1 MRGSKKNKGRRGKKE
16 KKSAKKKAAKNNGL
30 EGSSLKEM
38 AQISS
43 GETASEVTVAAAA
56 LKWEKLSPGEFETL
70 QEYIQCK

>member
-1 MRGSKKNKGRRGKKE
+1 MRGSKKSKGRRGKKE
-16 KKSAKKKAAKNNGL
+16 KSAKKKATKNNGL